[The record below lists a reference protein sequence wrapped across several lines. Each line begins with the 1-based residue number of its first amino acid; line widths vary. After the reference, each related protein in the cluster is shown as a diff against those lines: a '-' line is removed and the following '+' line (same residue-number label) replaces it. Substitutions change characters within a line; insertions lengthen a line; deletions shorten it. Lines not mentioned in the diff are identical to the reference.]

1 MLQYIMQIPYS
12 GTENPFNPA
21 PAYFFNLISLL
32 RRSKKLQANQSTQC
46 YVLFFTQHLRGLN
59 ILFSLFKSYLH
70 SWVSSNFVSS
80 EDSRHAISAM
90 NWSRHKGQQNKKSKF
105 TNPECTGM
113 GRMIK

>member
-32 RRSKKLQANQSTQC
+32 CRSKNLQANQSTQC

-70 SWVSSNFVSS
+70 SWISSNFVSF

-90 NWSRHKGQQNKKSKF
+90 NWSRHKGQQNKKSVY
-105 TNPECTGM
+105 
-113 GRMIK
+113 